1 MTPEL
6 RDTTRRVHLLVG
18 KRRPHEVVQ
27 LNKNDLVALLA
38 ASGRTHARIE
48 AGEVLAH
55 LNDIWAADIERDC
68 GRVVTAV
75 ERAVAVERATVISHC
90 RAERCQEQTERVAV
104 RQALLVWWIRR
115 SELRIDP
122 EPPTSLDV
130 CPHGAPIAGRE
141 PQSSAPRAISAEFD

>member
-68 GRVVTAV
+68 GRVVTGHARHDV
-75 ERAVAVERATVISHC
+75 GPGPDEREATGEAPA
-90 RAERCQEQTERVAV
+90 AEHSGGPV
-104 RQALLVWWIRR
+104 RDLV
-115 SELRIDP
+115 S
-122 EPPTSLDV
+122 
-130 CPHGAPIAGRE
+130 AG
-141 PQSSAPRAISAEFD
+141 SAT